1 MNNDTEAKDSKTNTL
16 KFFASAWVVLVIFAV
31 LIELPVLNDP
41 LYRDDHG
48 WLRGAREAPE
58 NLHYIYKFPFQLYY
72 RPAALSLMTIEY
84 ALFGPS
90 PVMFRIATLVM
101 HAGIIGL
108 LLALTFRLTGN
119 RTAAV
124 LAGFAFVINP
134 GHGEAV
140 WWISAQPGVLAAL
153 AGLACCVLYYRLR
166 DKGSRWAAGGVFA
179 TAAIA
184 LLSKEEAYPL
194 IFILLILDRTVH
206 RNRSE
211 TNSKRPGLRYG
222 VLGAIG
228 AMTLAIVVYSLIKNS
243 PLFTEQYATRGAL
256 MVPFAVARIFGRITR
271 MFFGSLILPA
281 WAEIIFIPVLLI
293 ALSLIKPVRQW
304 AKANRNVLIFSGL
317 AVFLYLVPT
326 SIIGYDLDTSRYLYQ
341 PAIYASIAIGLA
353 AGALLR
359 GSRRR
364 VAVAATVLAL
374 VAVAFS
380 VLHRMEIQEQR
391 KTAFREQKTGRDFK
405 TGKYRRDQQEKP

>member
-1 MNNDTEAKDSKTNTL
+1 
-16 KFFASAWVVLVIFAV
+16 V

-48 WLRGAREAPE
+48 WLRGARETPD

-72 RPAALSLMTIEY
+72 RPAALALMAMEHA
-84 ALFGPS
+84 ALGPS
-90 PVMFRIATLVM
+90 PVMFRIVTLVM

-108 LLALTFRLTGN
+108 LLALTIRLTGS
-119 RTAAV
+119 RPAAMI
-124 LAGFAFVINP
+124 AGVAFVINP

-166 DKGSRWAAGGVFA
+166 DNGSRWAAAGVIV

-206 RNRSE
+206 GNRGK
-211 TNSKRPGLRYG
+211 TNFNKPGLRYG
-222 VLGAIG
+222 VLGAVG

-243 PLFTEQYATRGAL
+243 PLFTEQYGTRGAL
-256 MVPFAVARIFGRITR
+256 MAPFAVARIFGRITR
-271 MFFGSLILPA
+271 IFFGSLILPA

-293 ALSLIKPVRQW
+293 ALSLIKPVRRW
-304 AKANRNVLIFSGL
+304 AAANGNILVFSGL

-341 PAIYASIAIGLA
+341 PAIYASVAIGLA
-353 AGALLR
+353 AAGLLR
-359 GSRRR
+359 GSRGR
-364 VAVAATVLAL
+364 VAVTTTALAL
-374 VAVAFS
+374 IAIAFS
-380 VLHRMEIQEQR
+380 ALHRLEIHEQR
-391 KTAFREQKTGRDFK
+391 KTAFREQNTVYRFDAENRP
-405 TGKYRRDQQEKP
+405 GKSYK